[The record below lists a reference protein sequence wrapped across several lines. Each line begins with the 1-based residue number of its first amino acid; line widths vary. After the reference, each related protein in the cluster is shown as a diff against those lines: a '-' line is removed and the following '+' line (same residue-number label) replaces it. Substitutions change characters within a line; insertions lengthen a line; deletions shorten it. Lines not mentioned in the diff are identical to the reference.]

1 DANNIVLWAEISYEA
16 ADAVRQLLAAGD
28 CYAEPA
34 SPLVYMLDGFSL
46 NLPLAQRAVAY
57 KTPHWLPVTL
67 NPGPAPKSKTKK
79 PSAPRRHHGA
89 RDGDFVTERV
99 RGARDDAA
107 PLLHHQP

>member
-1 DANNIVLWAEISYEA
+1 MQPDTGPLIDRIRDYLKVGAVSFAELSRHVDGFDGEGVLAVDANNIVLWAEISYEA

-67 NPGPAPKSKTKK
+67 N
-79 PSAPRRHHGA
+79 
-89 RDGDFVTERV
+89 
-99 RGARDDAA
+99 
-107 PLLHHQP
+107 